1 MERLLLVDADALT
14 SLIYYWFLV
23 CPSLVG
29 LKLSI
34 ATTSYY
40 ALFTSF
46 GAV

>member
-23 CPSLVG
+23 CPSLGG
-29 LKLSI
+29 LELSI
-34 ATTSYY
+34 ATTCYY
-40 ALFTSF
+40 ELFTSF